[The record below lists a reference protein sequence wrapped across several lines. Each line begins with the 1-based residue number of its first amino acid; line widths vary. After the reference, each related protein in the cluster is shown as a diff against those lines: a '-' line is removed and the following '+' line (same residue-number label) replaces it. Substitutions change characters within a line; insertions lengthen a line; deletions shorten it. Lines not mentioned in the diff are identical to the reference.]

1 MQRQNIDF
9 ERMSLQQI
17 REVFKPL
24 NGIIDANLVDKLARG
39 LVLASAKGRQI
50 FSKSLNSLYAKA
62 ILQLDSGV
70 VPLLPLPKNTN
81 GDIVLGRLVQGSREF
96 GQYSIPV
103 SNMVHC
109 FLGGASGSGK
119 STVIWS
125 ILRQLVE
132 KKCNVLVFDRKR
144 DIRNILNYV
153 PMVVLNANDLR
164 INIFDPPS
172 PNINPRAWISKVCD
186 LFTIFGLYYSS
197 RNYIKEFVINVRE
210 TKQTPTI
217 FDVYYAIKAKSER
230 GQTRENYNQAS
241 LNKIENI
248 VEELDQCFSCKGSF
262 PLSELLSIP
271 LAIEVDQLS
280 AQSERFLVAYLLL
293 ALIETRKA
301 ESIRGNPGIDE
312 KSLFVFVDE
321 ASQLFNPQIDNSE
334 KTQEM
339 SFDILQEIPLI
350 ARDMKVC
357 LFFSSQRPLSRNIMA
372 NTRAKLLSSMPDSHD
387 AWELANS
394 VGVEAEMFQKL
405 STGEFLVKNGN
416 VDAFL
421 IRTERIER
429 KIVDDSQL
437 ETIKKP
443 FVEHIL
449 FHSTPLTENITIEK
463 TNNASKLDETSKKFL
478 SNVASFPSL
487 TVTQRY
493 DHLGLKGRYAQE
505 LKQSMLDNGM
515 VEQVFLALGS
525 TKLSTFLVPTQ
536 KAIDYL
542 KSAGESVIHYTHVGK
557 TSALHQLIQAML
569 IEYFTGKGFAVQHD
583 VEIGSKFADIYVE
596 TPDKK
601 RKVIFEV
608 AVNPAID
615 VDRVS
620 SALGLVDQFVIL
632 AADMMTFKSIDNSL
646 RAIKSEKIT
655 VLLATPFL
663 ANLKNGVPDIIQL
676 NSEITQ
682 NNKNN
687 PESNSTDVEQD
698 KNGST

>member
-312 KSLFVFVDE
+312 KSL
-321 ASQLFNPQIDNSE
+321 
-334 KTQEM
+334 
-339 SFDILQEIPLI
+339 
-350 ARDMKVC
+350 
-357 LFFSSQRPLSRNIMA
+357 
-372 NTRAKLLSSMPDSHD
+372 
-387 AWELANS
+387 
-394 VGVEAEMFQKL
+394 
-405 STGEFLVKNGN
+405 
-416 VDAFL
+416 
-421 IRTERIER
+421 
-429 KIVDDSQL
+429 
-437 ETIKKP
+437 
-443 FVEHIL
+443 
-449 FHSTPLTENITIEK
+449 
-463 TNNASKLDETSKKFL
+463 
-478 SNVASFPSL
+478 
-487 TVTQRY
+487 
-493 DHLGLKGRYAQE
+493 
-505 LKQSMLDNGM
+505 
-515 VEQVFLALGS
+515 
-525 TKLSTFLVPTQ
+525 
-536 KAIDYL
+536 
-542 KSAGESVIHYTHVGK
+542 
-557 TSALHQLIQAML
+557 
-569 IEYFTGKGFAVQHD
+569 
-583 VEIGSKFADIYVE
+583 
-596 TPDKK
+596 
-601 RKVIFEV
+601 
-608 AVNPAID
+608 
-615 VDRVS
+615 
-620 SALGLVDQFVIL
+620 
-632 AADMMTFKSIDNSL
+632 
-646 RAIKSEKIT
+646 
-655 VLLATPFL
+655 
-663 ANLKNGVPDIIQL
+663 
-676 NSEITQ
+676 
-682 NNKNN
+682 
-687 PESNSTDVEQD
+687 
-698 KNGST
+698 